1 MGFDLQLLGGGDLEI
16 FFTILCVCFTWLEMS
31 EGLFKKQ
38 KNDLSLV
45 QYNKFVNASMSIKAL

>member
-1 MGFDLQLLGGGDLEI
+1 
-16 FFTILCVCFTWLEMS
+16 MS